1 VLQSGTY
8 QEANRGAEHTSG
20 ARRLQVAVVV
30 EAQTVF
36 ECVHQA
42 GSGTRPLQKAYVPHR
57 EQKAYV
63 PHREQKACVPHR
75 EHTARR

>member
-1 VLQSGTY
+1 M
-8 QEANRGAEHTSG
+8 
-20 ARRLQVAVVV
+20 AVVV